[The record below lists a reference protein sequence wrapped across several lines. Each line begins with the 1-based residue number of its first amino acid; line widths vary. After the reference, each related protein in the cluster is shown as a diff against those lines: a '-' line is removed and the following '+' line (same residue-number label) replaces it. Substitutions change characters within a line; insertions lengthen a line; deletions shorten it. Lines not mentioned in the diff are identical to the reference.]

1 MAGPPASSA
10 VDAPRPLQ
18 PPCRGFSWAIS
29 RPFVLGNGRTAILV
43 NGRRISD
50 STFDLD
56 TLPISAVERVEILSD
71 TAAALHGGHAIGGA
85 INIVLRRGF
94 EGVEV
99 QTRAGMTE

>member
-10 VDAPRPLQ
+10 VDARPLQ

-29 RPFVLGNGRTAILV
+29 RPFVLGNGRAAILV

-71 TAAALHGGHAIGGA
+71 TAAALHGWHAIGGA

-94 EGVEV
+94 EGIEV
-99 QTRAGMTE
+99 QTKAGMTK